1 MTPTNRYRTW
11 STEKLIQAY
20 ADETHRINQD
30 DAKIT
35 QKLIKQELKRRF
47 DATIRLLDDPQTA
60 ANPQGTYT
68 YLLND
73 YEYLQK

>member
-11 STEKLIQAY
+11 STEKLISAY
-20 ADETHRINQD
+20 ADEANRINQD

-35 QKLIKQELKRRF
+35 QKLIKQELQRRF

-60 ANPQGTYT
+60 TNPQGLYK
-68 YLLND
+68 YLLN
-73 YEYLQK
+73 E